1 MSYIKERVAYLKGL
15 AEGLNIS
22 ESSNEGKLLKAI
34 LEVMDDMADSV
45 EDLEESVDEI
55 SEQVDEIDEDLS
67 YISKELFD
75 DEDCCDGDVHEVECP
90 YCNEVFELD
99 PCELDEDSDEIECPN
114 CKKKIEINW
123 DCECGC
129 DECSEDDKD

>member
-22 ESSNEGKLLKAI
+22 ESSSEGKLLKAI
-34 LEVMDDMADSV
+34 LEVMDDIAVSI

-55 SEQVDEIDEDLS
+55 SEQVDEMDEDLS
-67 YISKELFD
+67 YLSKELFD
-75 DEDCCDGDVHEVECP
+75 DEDCCDEDVHEVECP

-99 PCELDEDSDEIECPN
+99 TCDLDEDSDEIECPN

-123 DCECGC
+123 DCECDC
-129 DECSEDDKD
+129 DECNEDEKN